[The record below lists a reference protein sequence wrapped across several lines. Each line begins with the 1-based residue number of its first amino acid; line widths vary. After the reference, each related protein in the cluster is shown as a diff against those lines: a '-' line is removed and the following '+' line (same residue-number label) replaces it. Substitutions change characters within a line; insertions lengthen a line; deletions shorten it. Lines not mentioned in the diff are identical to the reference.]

1 MARRLA
7 LLTLLAALCAA
18 LTPQASAAAK
28 ARRGA
33 RYMFEVAGVD
43 LRGHYSSAGYSG
55 GGDYRYFS
63 EFRYRSTVDE
73 HGVLDL
79 TPKRGRLFTGVIDPV
94 EYDGASD
101 MQVVSETESWQ
112 CGMEMP
118 DRWAP
123 ERLSAIFASTGATW
137 TITWIVVPPAWRCP
151 QAALRPTVPGI
162 PTELARSSVSVA
174 KLKQVKRGRFGRINL
189 DVEEEWTDEERD
201 QMLTLRGTVE
211 LLRLR

>member
-18 LTPQASAAAK
+18 LIPQAATAAK
-28 ARRGA
+28 ARRPV
-33 RYMFEVAGVD
+33 RYLFEVSGLD

-73 HGVLDL
+73 HGRFDL
-79 TPKRGRLFTGVIDPV
+79 TPKRRRLFTGTIDPV
-94 EYDGASD
+94 EYEGASD
-101 MQVVSETESWQ
+101 MTVVGETDQWQ

-123 ERLSAIFASTGATW
+123 DRLGAIFFSDGKTW
-137 TITWIVVPPAWRCP
+137 TISWVLVPPAWRCP
-151 QAALRPTVPGI
+151 ESALRPTVPGI
-162 PTELARSSVSVA
+162 PTELARSRVSVA
-174 KLKQVKRGRFGRINL
+174 KLKKVKRGKFGRINL
-189 DVEEEWTDEERD
+189 DIEEEWTEDERD
-201 QMLTLRGTVE
+201 QMFTLRGHVE